1 MTKYQ
6 PQTICTSRTLS
17 ATILAVNNHLIHRDS
32 NQEVGYPHC
41 SRHGGRVVSQNVVVC
56 DTINN
61 GTQSIPIEF
70 LSDNLSKVS
79 ELEEQVGKLKDE
91 IEWDNQL
98 LQNAEEVKQRL
109 QNEISNL
116 KSDKE
121 SFNAEKSELE
131 NEISQLESD
140 KEALNA
146 EKSQLEHDIGEK
158 QETIDMLWIA
168 KRDLET
174 EVNTLTNNNTALQ
187 QELESVSVNNGTSV
201 CGITLVVN
209 GEEASV
215 TTLTRTSIDQL
226 LYDNN
231 IGTQEIWM
239 WVKEKNENNQ
249 YYYNLIYKRVSSIED
264 IRQQFESTLSQ
275 DGSVYANTFSTTFST
290 GEDFVVTSLSVR
302 LPYQGVFAMSIPM
315 INVNLRTNDTVVLFT
330 TSSLRFNMPKSDDPF
345 VPEVGW

>member
-1 MTKYQ
+1 M
-6 PQTICTSRTLS
+6 
-17 ATILAVNNHLIHRDS
+17 
-32 NQEVGYPHC
+32 VGYPHF
-41 SRHGGRVVSQNVVVC
+41 SNHGGRVVSQNVVVC

-121 SFNAEKSELE
+121 ALNEEKSELE
-131 NEISQLESD
+131 NDI
-140 KEALNA
+140 
-146 EKSQLEHDIGEK
+146 EKK
-158 QETIDMLWIA
+158 QETIDQLQSDNN
-168 KRDLET
+168 DLET
-174 EVNTLTNNNTALQ
+174 EVDTLTNNNKALQ

-201 CGITLVVN
+201 SGITLVVN

-215 TTLTRTSIDQL
+215 TTLTRTNIDQL
-226 LYDNN
+226 MYDDSV
-231 IGTQEIWM
+231 GTQEIWM

-249 YYYNLIYKRVSSIED
+249 YYYNLVYKRVSSIED
-264 IRQQFESTLSQ
+264 IREQFESTLSQ

-315 INVNLRTNDTVVLFT
+315 INVNLRTNDTIVLFT